1 MSDLII
7 LRLYPSE
14 PMAPSDF
21 TTVLSGLKVTAY
33 DLTCADSVGGVEL
46 GFASTLADPHL
57 GSTTNNHVDIKST
70 QLLQHYIDVTDPFG
84 VTTREL
90 ESVAT
95 AVIVVETPP
104 GYTEYPTP
112 TSFDLRLELTKG
124 GFDIAHRRLH
134 YNADVTT
141 LPNLS
146 ANQKVYF
153 GRATSA
159 YVTLPGTAGL
169 DPNLAFV
176 DLPADGQPPAFA
188 QMVRAIDA
196 VLADD
201 PGGANA
207 TLVGRSPL
215 TLAESRRIAAEIV
228 WNRTVYPPPEPDPRL
243 GLDPFGALYT
253 DPPAEDALNAD
264 DIDKARARFEAE
276 LNGYYG
282 THEAEALRLAGFV
295 YSASAAVT
303 QEVLSVRATRARFDF
318 PLITD
323 AATPTT
329 EQTAGVALVENGGL
343 TPAFVVP
350 AAYFYAL
357 GAQMPGQ
364 VGPQQRFDMARFALE
379 PQVLSA
385 FETAV
390 DGGVITVPAVPTTV
404 SVPAVEATQAARR
417 LRALGAAEN
426 TLTEVPLVA
435 PVESLVTRWLAHTG
449 PSATLTTDFWV
460 PEVIAQPGPYLELL
474 LQGVTAN
481 SATLIAAIK
490 QPPLNVTTVAG
501 LVAMIDQRWRGLFAA
516 IPALLPDF
524 TAPGTP
530 AERTDAFIRHLRTFF
545 DGEADPG
552 SGAPPVVGA
561 PPELPRS
568 NGDVFEGFMSAYPV
582 YSGGVEFSFATAPDP
597 GAVVAAV
604 LEVLP
609 DDPAAQRWLL
619 FALNAIRELWV
630 VTDID
635 AGELRFSLIEA
646 LYARG
651 FTTAAQIAALSRGD
665 FRYALSGTVAYGYA
679 IDIYEKATS
688 EQSEQS
694 WPPGPFDPVNPNV
707 SLVDR
712 HPPEHL
718 SPLGPVAYLNEMPRV
733 SGTSTWADAERSVIE
748 VLVPGPATGMELLGT
763 PQLDAQP
770 SWLAPLRRVRN
781 IDADDG
787 RPGNG
792 NGDEGGNG
800 DVPVEVHSVAA
811 EELATADRDRLP
823 RWIQTAARLGNRFVR
838 IAPAGPPPAVAGF
851 TPRDGGSDACCGC
864 GGEHEP
870 QVDEYYFWLE
880 RGLVYEPTAQSADT
894 GRGNEIYDWH
904 HPEKLPALRHCPA
917 VPVVHL
923 CWSRKRDGRFE
934 PQRWSGRPVRV
945 RSAAQARLEFTGRT
959 MDSLRFRIIGGLRP
973 TGYDADRTPPGFRYD
988 LAADTANTV
997 PLIAAPPAAKL
1008 SVGGLAA
1015 YPFFA
1020 YVCPGAPL
1028 APPSMFSVALTVG
1041 AALRSHCR
1049 YEAALKWYEQVK
1061 RPGVTNNAWTVCRR
1075 IPPPTDGDGGKP
1087 DDDDGMTRA
1096 VGTEGTV
1103 AVGRSY
1109 ADVASCSTAVDDRRA
1124 RERVL
1129 LLRYLETMLEWADA
1143 LLCRSTPES
1152 VRRADVVLD
1161 QIDRI
1166 LGGRPQTV
1174 PGRPRATSTSW

>member
-7 LRLYPSE
+7 LRLYPAK

-33 DLTCADSVGGVEL
+33 DLTFADSVGGVEL

-57 GSTTNNHVDIKST
+57 GSTTNNHVDITST
-70 QLLQHYIDVTDPFG
+70 QLLQHYIDVTDPLG

-95 AVIVVETPP
+95 AVIVVETPA
-104 GYTEYPTP
+104 GHTEYPTP

-141 LPNLS
+141 LPSLS
-146 ANQKVYF
+146 TNQKVYF
-153 GRATSA
+153 GRTTSA

-169 DPNLAFV
+169 DPNLAIV

-188 QMVRAIDA
+188 QMVRAIDT

-228 WNRTVYPPPEPDPRL
+228 WNRTAYPPPEPDPRL

-253 DPPAEDALNAD
+253 DPPAEDTLNAG
-264 DIDKARARFEAE
+264 DIEKARARFEAE

-282 THEAEALRLAGFV
+282 THDAEALRLAGFV
-295 YSASAAVT
+295 YSASAAVA
-303 QEVLSVRATRARFDF
+303 QEVLSIRATRARFDF

-323 AATPTT
+323 AAPPTT
-329 EQTAGVALVENGGL
+329 TQTAGVALVENDGL

-385 FETAV
+385 FETAA

-404 SVPAVEATQAARR
+404 SVPAVAATQAARR

-435 PVESLVTRWLAHTG
+435 PVEGLVTRWLAHTG

-460 PEVIAQPGPYLELL
+460 PEVTAQPGPYLELL

-481 SATLIAAIK
+481 SAALIAAIE

-501 LVAMIDQRWRGLFAA
+501 LVAMTEPRWRGFFAA
-516 IPALLPDF
+516 NPALLPDF

-530 AERTDAFIRHLRTFF
+530 AERTEAFIRHLRTFL
-545 DGEADPG
+545 DVKADPG
-552 SGAPPVVGA
+552 GGAPPVVGP

-568 NGDVFEGFMSAYPV
+568 NGDVFEDFMSAYPV
-582 YSGGVEFSFATAPDP
+582 YSGGVEFSFATASDP

-651 FTTAAQIAALSRGD
+651 FTAAARIAALSRAG

-688 EQSEQS
+688 EQPEQP
-694 WPPGPFDPVNPNV
+694 WPPGPFDPVNPNG
-707 SLVDR
+707 SLVDCR
-712 HPPEHL
+712 PPEHL
-718 SPLGPVAYLNEMPRV
+718 SPLGPIAYLNVPRV
-733 SGTSTWADAERSVIE
+733 SGTSTWADPEPPVIQ
-748 VLVPGPATGMELLGT
+748 VLVPGPAPEGMELLGT
-763 PQLDAQP
+763 PQADAQP
-770 SWLAPLRRVRN
+770 SWLAPLRLVRN
-781 IDADDG
+781 ADDDDG
-787 RPGNG
+787 EPGNG

-800 DVPVEVHSVAA
+800 DVPVEVRSVAA
-811 EELATADRDRLP
+811 EELAPADRDRLP

-838 IAPAGPPPAVAGF
+838 VAAAGTPPAAAGF
-851 TPRDGGSDACCGC
+851 TPCDDSDACCGC
-864 GGEHEP
+864 GGDHEP

-880 RGLVYEPTAQSADT
+880 RGLVYEPDAQSADT
-894 GRGNEIYDWH
+894 GRGDEIHDRH
-904 HPEKLPALRHCPA
+904 RPDELPGLRRWPA

-923 CWSRKRDGRFE
+923 CWSRKRGGRFE

-945 RSAAQARLEFTGRT
+945 QSAARARLEFTGRT
-959 MDSLRFRIIGGLRP
+959 MDSLRFRIVGGLRP

-988 LAADTANTV
+988 LAADTATTV
-997 PLIAAPPAAKL
+997 PLIAPKL

-1020 YVCPGAPL
+1020 YVCPGAPPEPL
-1028 APPSMFSVALTVG
+1028 SLFSVALTVG
-1041 AALRSHCR
+1041 AALRSHFR
-1049 YEAALKWYEQVK
+1049 YEPMVKWYEPGQ
-1061 RPGVTNNAWTVCRR
+1061 RHGVTDNTWTTCRR
-1075 IPPPTDGDGGKP
+1075 ISPPTDGDGGKP
-1087 DDDDGMTRA
+1087 DDDDSDGVVTGT

-1109 ADVASCSTAVDDRRA
+1109 ADVACCSTVVDDRRA

-1129 LLRYLETMLEWADA
+1129 LRYLETMHEWADA
-1143 LLCRSTPES
+1143 LLRRSTPES
-1152 VRRADVVLD
+1152 MRRADVVLAE
-1161 QIDRI
+1161 IDRI

-1174 PGRPRATSTSW
+1174 PGRPRATSW